1 MRGQYV
7 MQEIGQGL
15 KRNLTMVIAVVVST
29 AVALVMLGSGLL
41 MWQQTESMQGYWY
54 GKVQVNVFLCD
65 QGDVGY
71 YPSCLTAVNPLQQT
85 AILAKINSVPGVK
98 QVQFESQAQA
108 YARDKQMSAGTQGD
122 GSLVNNITPDQ
133 LPSSFRISMVNPNE
147 GSLVISNALTGL
159 PGVESVQ
166 DEDALLKPL
175 FTFIHIAEYTA
186 VGVAVVMLVLAF
198 LLIFNTVRLSA
209 FSRRRETGIMRLVG
223 ASNVYIQM
231 PFLLEGAV
239 AGLLGGAVASVILV
253 GVKAFFIDH
262 VVAPNMTSV
271 SFIGWGPFVWIVPLL
286 LLIGVLMSML
296 ASAFTLRKYLR
307 V

>member
-1 MRGQYV
+1 MRVQYV
-7 MQEIGQGL
+7 LQEIGQGL
-15 KRNLTMVIAVVVST
+15 RRNLTMVIAVVVST

-41 MWQQTESMQGYWY
+41 MWQQTLHMQDYWY
-54 GKVQVNVFLCD
+54 SKVEVSVFMCNQEDVNKYANCKTEVTAD
-65 QGDVGY
+65 QRTTILDTLNKTPHVQSVTSESQEQAYQHYRQIAG
-71 YPSCLTAVNPLQQT
+71 SSALAQT
-85 AILAKINSVPGVK
+85 A
-98 QVQFESQAQA
+98 
-108 YARDKQMSAGTQGD
+108 
-122 GSLVNNITPDQ
+122 TPQDMEQ
-133 LPSSFRISMVNPNE
+133 SFRVKLDDPNQWQVVE
-147 GSLVISNALTGL
+147 GAVVGL
-159 PGVESVQ
+159 PGVQSVQ
-166 DEDALLKPL
+166 DEQQLLKPL

-223 ASNVYIQM
+223 ASNFYIQM

-239 AGLLGGAVASVILV
+239 AGLLGGLFASLILV

-262 VVAPNMTSV
+262 VVAPHLS
-271 SFIGWGPFVWIVPLL
+271 SIQFIGWNPFVWIVPCLL
-286 LLIGVLMSML
+286 LVGILMSVL

>member
-1 MRGQYV
+1 MRAQYV
-7 MQEIGQGL
+7 VQEIGQNL
-15 KRNLTMVIAVVVST
+15 RRNLTMVIAVVVST

-41 MWQQTESMQGYWY
+41 MWQQTKAMQDYWY
-54 GKVQVNVFLCD
+54 GKVQVNVFMCYQD
-65 QGDVGY
+65 DVGT
-71 YPSCLTAVNPLQQT
+71 YPTCQTAVTSLQQANIKA
-85 AILAKINSVPGVK
+85 AIEKLPGIK
-98 QVQFESQAQA
+98 DVQYESQDQA
-108 YARDKQMSAGTQGD
+108 YQRDKAMNS
-122 GSLVNNITPDQ
+122 GSQLVNSITPND
-133 LPSSFRISMVNPNE
+133 LPSSFRISLVNPNE
-147 GSLVISNALTGL
+147 GAQVIETAVGSMQ
-159 PGVESVQ
+159 GVETVQ

-186 VGVAVVMLVLAF
+186 VGVAIVMLVLAF

-239 AGLLGGAVASVILV
+239 AGLLGGVAASAILV
-253 GVKAFFIDH
+253 AVKGFFIDH

-271 SFIGWGPFVWIVPLL
+271 TFIGWAPFVWIVPV
-286 LLIGVLMSML
+286 LLIVGVLMSML